1 MRTNNLC
8 KMAYM
13 NKRPE
18 IIKPKQVRERETIS
32 RTSSESLNQSKSSLL
47 EEEAVSPTAS
57 SVDEVIE
64 SFVIPKQLEYG
75 EAIEPPPPINPNS
88 LSAWQPELREIA
100 WEHQFDVWEELLYD

>member
-1 MRTNNLC
+1 MRADKLC
-8 KMAYM
+8 NMAYM

-18 IIKPKQVRERETIS
+18 IIKRKRLRERETIS
-32 RTSSESLNQSKSSLL
+32 RTSSESLNQSTSSLS

-64 SFVIPKQLEYG
+64 SFVVPKPPEYG